1 MHRVTD
7 ARPGTRTITSMF
19 MTTLNEQPT
28 TATEGTEEFA
38 ERIVGSIDA
47 ASVAILL
54 SIGHQTK
61 LLDTLAGLPWASST
75 QIADAAGLNERY
87 VREWLG
93 GLVAG
98 QIVDYDPAAQTYSLP
113 GHRAAVLTR
122 AAGPDNLARVAQ
134 FIPLLSEVEQKVIG
148 CFHHGGGLSY
158 SEYPRFHTLM
168 AEESG
173 EVFDA
178 ALIDGILPMV
188 DGLPKRLRG
197 GVDVADFGCGSGHA
211 INVMA
216 NAFPASR
223 FVGVDFSQEGLRAGA
238 DEARRLGLTNATFEA
253 VDVAEYGATDVFDVI
268 TAFDS
273 IHDQAHPGRVL
284 QNIYR
289 ALRPGGVFL
298 MVDIK
303 ASSRL
308 EDNIGAPFASYL
320 YTAST
325 MHCMSVSLG
334 LDGDGLG
341 TCWGRELAT
350 SMLAEAGF
358 GDVQVREIESDPINY
373 YYIARK

>member
-1 MHRVTD
+1 
-7 ARPGTRTITSMF
+7 
-19 MTTLNEQPT
+19 MTTLNQPPT
-28 TATEGTEEFA
+28 VAAEATEEFA
-38 ERIVGSIDA
+38 GRIVEAIDS

-61 LLDTLAGLPWASST
+61 LFDTLAGLPPATSA
-75 QIADAAGLNERY
+75 QIADAGGLNERY

-93 GLVAG
+93 GMVAG
-98 QIVDYDPAAQTYSLP
+98 RIIEYDPAAQTYSLP
-113 GHRAAVLTR
+113 QHRAAVLTR

-134 FIPLLSEVEQKVIG
+134 FIPLLSEVEQKVID

-178 ALIDGILPMV
+178 ALITGILPMV
-188 DGLPKRLRG
+188 DGLPERLAA

-211 INVMA
+211 VNLMA
-216 NAFPASR
+216 AAFPASR
-223 FVGVDFSQEGLRAGA
+223 FVGIDFSQEGLATGA
-238 DEARRLGLTNATFEA
+238 AEALRLGLANVTFESA
-253 VDVAEYGATDVFDVI
+253 DVAEDRRTDTFDVI
-268 TAFDS
+268 TAFDT
-273 IHDQAHPGRVL
+273 IHDQAHPAQVL
-284 QNIYR
+284 ANIHR
-289 ALRPGGVFL
+289 ALRPDGVFL

-303 ASSRL
+303 ASSQL
-308 EDNIGAPFASYL
+308 ENNIGQPFAPYL

-325 MHCMSVSLG
+325 MHCMTVSLG

-341 TCWGRELAT
+341 TCWGRELAL
-350 SMLAEAGF
+350 SMLADAGF
-358 GDVQVREIESDPINY
+358 DDVQVRENETDPLNN